1 MGIQEPLNVFEEV
14 INGIH
19 LTIFYF
25 PPVDRGRRSKSLL
38 GTEWWRENCQGAKLF
53 YSVWTSTMIFIAAER
68 QKRTLS
74 SFSAALDEIKYI
86 SFDYAAENGG
96 VWRENI

>member
-1 MGIQEPLNVFEEV
+1 
-14 INGIH
+14 
-19 LTIFYF
+19 
-25 PPVDRGRRSKSLL
+25 
-38 GTEWWRENCQGAKLF
+38 
-53 YSVWTSTMIFIAAER
+53 MIFIAAER